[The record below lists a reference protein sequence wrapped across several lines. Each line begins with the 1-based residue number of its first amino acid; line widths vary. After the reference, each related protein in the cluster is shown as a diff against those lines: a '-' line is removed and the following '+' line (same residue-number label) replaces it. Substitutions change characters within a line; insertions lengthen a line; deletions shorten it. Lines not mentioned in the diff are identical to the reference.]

1 MQQEEVARGQNG
13 DCRLFGE
20 VAMSR
25 YRKIEV
31 RTWSDEKFRT
41 LSAMPPS
48 GQGLWFFLLT
58 GRHTTAIPGL
68 FRAGRAGM
76 AEELNWDQE
85 AFDKAFLEV
94 STQGMAKADFKARL
108 VWLPKAIEHNK
119 PESPNVVRGWR
130 VELDLLPE
138 CDLKREAIEGIRHS
152 LENVG
157 PSYVEAFDEIIS
169 GKQKALAKA
178 SPKPSEKT
186 SPNQEQEQ
194 EQEQEDKREPDGSCP
209 DEGPNAVPNCP
220 FDNLI
225 DLYEEK
231 LPVLPTIRRSLFKTG
246 KGGTAM
252 KARWKW
258 VLTAL
263 HERGDR
269 VGQRLATTAEEGVV
283 WFGKFFDY
291 VAASDFLTGK
301 SGKFN
306 GCTLQWLMTA
316 SKFEDVL
323 SGKFHDQVRE
333 AA

>member
-1 MQQEEVARGQNG
+1 
-13 DCRLFGE
+13 
-20 VAMSR
+20 MSR

-31 RTWSDEKFRT
+31 RTWSDEKFRA
-41 LSAMPPS
+41 LSSVPAS

-58 GRHTTAIPGL
+58 GPHTTAIPGL

-76 AEELNWDQE
+76 AEDLNWDQE
-85 AFDKAFLEV
+85 AFDKAFEEI
-94 STQGMAKADFKARL
+94 SMQGMAKADFKAKL

-138 CDLKREAIEGIRHS
+138 CELKREAIDGIRKA
-152 LENVG
+152 LEHVG
-157 PSYVEAFDEIIS
+157 PSYVEAFSEILS
-169 GKQKALAKA
+169 PKQKA
-178 SPKPSEKT
+178 SFKPSGKPST
-186 SPNQEQEQ
+186 KAMPNQEQEQ
-194 EQEQEDKREPDGSCP
+194 EQEEKREPDGSCP
-209 DEGPNAVPNCP
+209 DESPNAVPNCP
-220 FDNLI
+220 FDRLI

-231 LPVLPTIRRSLFKTG
+231 LSALPTIRRSLFKTG

-258 VLTAL
+258 VLTAF

-269 VGQRLATTAEEGVV
+269 VGQRLATTAEEGVD
-283 WFGKFFDY
+283 WFGKFFGY
-291 VAASDFLTGK
+291 VDESDFLTGR